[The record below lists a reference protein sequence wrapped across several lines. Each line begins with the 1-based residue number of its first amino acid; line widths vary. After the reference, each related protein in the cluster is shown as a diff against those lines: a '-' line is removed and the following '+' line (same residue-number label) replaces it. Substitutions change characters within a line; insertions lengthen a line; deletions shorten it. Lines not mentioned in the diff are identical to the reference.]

1 MNSNNLLELVQK
13 GFRVTLGATASLVE
27 SVQDTQKREQNLEL
41 LKSDVNLVVQ
51 QLAEKGEITEQEA
64 RSFLNSLMAQANDA
78 GSTQS
83 YGTPSTPATT
93 PVTTVVQPDVQ
104 LELEELTAQIAAMR
118 TELEKLRD
126 PNSGI

>member
-1 MNSNNLLELVQK
+1 MNSNNFLELVQK

-51 QLAEKGEITEQEA
+51 QLAEKGEITELEA
-64 RSFLNSLMAQANDA
+64 RTFLNSLMAQANDA
-78 GSTQS
+78 GSTQPS
-83 YGTPSTPATT
+83 GTPSTPATT
-93 PVTTVVQPDVQ
+93 PVTTVVQPNVQ

-118 TELEKLRD
+118 TELEKLRE

>member
-1 MNSNNLLELVQK
+1 MNSNNFLELVQK

-51 QLAEKGEITEQEA
+51 QLAEKGEITELEA
-64 RSFLNSLMAQANDA
+64 RTFLNSLMAQGNDA
-78 GSTQS
+78 GTTQS
-83 YGTPSTPATT
+83 YGSSTSATT
-93 PVTTVVQPDVQ
+93 PVTTVAQPDVQ

>member
-1 MNSNNLLELVQK
+1 MNSNNFLELVQK

-51 QLAEKGEITEQEA
+51 QLAEKGEVTELEA
-64 RSFLNSLMAQANDA
+64 RTFLNSLMTQANDA
-78 GSTQS
+78 SSTQS

-93 PVTTVVQPDVQ
+93 PVTTVVQPNVQ

>member
-1 MNSNNLLELVQK
+1 MNSNNFLELVQK

-51 QLAEKGEITEQEA
+51 QLAEKGEITELEA
-64 RSFLNSLMAQANDA
+64 RTFLNSLMAQGNDA
-78 GSTQS
+78 GTTQS
-83 YGTPSTPATT
+83 YGTPSTSATT
-93 PVTTVVQPDVQ
+93 PVTTVAQPDVQ